1 MRKNDKLKNFTNYKM
16 DSDVYKLRRKVINLI
31 YELKN
36 EGLTLPRIDVRIGEN
51 KNCNVL
57 GTAKLHGNIIWI
69 TKKAIVKSENYL
81 RNVVYHELLHTIYG
95 CEHDEKCPIMA
106 SSLNKVISKN
116 KCLQIFK
123 NYYKKYNNIK
133 QMEVAWM

>member
-36 EGLTLPRIDVRIGEN
+36 EGLILPRIDVRIGEN

-69 TKKAIVKSENYL
+69 
-81 RNVVYHELLHTIYG
+81 
-95 CEHDEKCPIMA
+95 
-106 SSLNKVISKN
+106 NKVISKN

-133 QMEVAWM
+133 QMEVA